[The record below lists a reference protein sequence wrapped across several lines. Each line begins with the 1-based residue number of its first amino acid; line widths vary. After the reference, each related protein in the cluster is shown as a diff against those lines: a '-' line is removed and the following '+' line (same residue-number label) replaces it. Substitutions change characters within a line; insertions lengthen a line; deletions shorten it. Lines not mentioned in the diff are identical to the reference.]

1 MPSAP
6 WCLSHPAE
14 RKKHQMRTVKFE
26 VEPIT
31 DFACVE
37 RIESVV
43 GDVEGVVSVQVL
55 INSNKV
61 KTTFE
66 EEVID
71 AESLVQVITD
81 LGHQVISTKSALPA

>member
-1 MPSAP
+1 
-6 WCLSHPAE
+6 
-14 RKKHQMRTVKFE
+14 MRTVKFE